1 MMNDRTGGGGN
12 RRRAGALTAM
22 AAVALLTAACGVHVS
37 LGGRASSATSA
48 STGAPTYAQEVAL
61 AQCMRSHGVPDFPDP
76 DAAGG
81 YSLSGNGTL
90 EGAGG
95 SVNMNSSQAQAAYG
109 DCRHLLPGGPSIAQL
124 EQRVQQ
130 AQQAEEKQLP
140 LLLKFAQ
147 CMRGHGEPDYPDPTL
162 SGQGTS
168 GSPEGAGIN
177 PGSPQFQA
185 AVAACQHVLPAGA
198 HISVGTTSGTRQS

>member
-1 MMNDRTGGGGN
+1 MNEKT
-12 RRRAGALTAM
+12 AGHRSLRHAGVL
-22 AAVALLTAACGVHVS
+22 AVAAGVAVLTTACA
-37 LGGRASSATSA
+37 GGSAPSSASP
-48 STGAPTYAQEVAL
+48 PTYAQVVSL
-61 AQCMRSHGVPDFPDP
+61 AQCMRGHGVPDFPDP
-76 DAAGG
+76 DASGG

-95 SVNMNSSQAQAAYG
+95 SVNIDSSQAQAAYG

-130 AQQAEEKQLP
+130 AQQQEEKELP

-168 GSPEGAGIN
+168 GNPQGAGIN

-198 HISVGTTSGTRQS
+198 HVSVGTTSGTRQS